1 MGGATGLKQGCV
13 NRGTTE
19 NFFSFKL
26 LLLMLLGWSDSGSQ
40 GVKHFADKNVKLK
53 TILYWFTFLQYLCI
67 MILASVAGQCT
78 DSMFV
83 LL

>member
-1 MGGATGLKQGCV
+1 
-13 NRGTTE
+13 
-19 NFFSFKL
+19 
-26 LLLMLLGWSDSGSQ
+26 MLLGWSDSGSQ